1 MKSDY
6 QLAALGS
13 RQGGILGH
21 QQAVDLGLSEA
32 AIRHRVESG
41 VWTSIHKGLY
51 RVTGMNGGYREALA
65 AAMAILPDPT
75 ISHES
80 AAEIHQIPFVERSR
94 AVVTVHSRTT
104 HDFPGVTVHRSLDL
118 TQEHRRRVGNYMTT
132 TPARTLVDL
141 AATVHRKA
149 LARALDE
156 ELAGGRTDIEEL
168 HQVFKEVARPGRTGS
183 RLMRELLAER
193 LSDELVTASRLE
205 KVGMSVF
212 EAGGLPR
219 PSWQYPAPWDPT
231 NRIDFAWPWCC
242 VGCEADSKRWHSRL
256 ADFQNDRHRDNLALI
271 HNWRIFRFTWRDF
284 TSRPEFVVAQL
295 RAALV

>member
-6 QLAALGS
+6 QVAALGS
-13 RQGGILGH
+13 RQGGLLGR
-21 QQAVDLGLSEA
+21 QQAIDLGLSEA

-51 RVTGMNGGYREALA
+51 RVTGMSGGFREALT

-80 AAEIHQIPFVERSR
+80 AAEIHQIPYVVRSK

-118 TQEHRRRVGNYMTT
+118 IEDHRRRIGDYMTT
-132 TPARTLVDL
+132 TVPRTLVDL
-141 AATVHRKA
+141 TATMHRKA
-149 LARALDE
+149 LANALDE
-156 ELAGGRTDIEEL
+156 ELASGRTDIEEI

-183 RLMRELLAER
+183 KLMRGLLAER
-193 LSDELVTASRLE
+193 LNDELVTASRLE

-219 PSWQYPAPWDPT
+219 PNWQYPAPWDPT
-231 NRIDFAWPWCC
+231 NRIDFAWPHVC
-242 VGCEADSKRWHSRL
+242 VGCECDSKRWHSRV
-256 ADFQNDRHRDNLALI
+256 ADFQTDRNRDNLALF
-271 HNWRIFRFTWRDF
+271 HNWRIFRFTWKDF
-284 TSRPEFVVAQL
+284 TTRPDFLVAQL
-295 RAALV
+295 RAAIG